1 MQITIQLIG
10 EHISLPIAS
19 SESIQGLLY
28 KAISED
34 RSYSTKVHE
43 EGRCFDGRKYKLFTF
58 GEPEGRYMI
67 QGTEIVYL
75 NGMRLRVRSLDPY
88 FIQLLFA
95 YFTKHEQVWIGN
107 NNVKVGKVTLNDDR
121 IFEDRIVIRTLSPI
135 TAYVTGEDGHTVY
148 YSPKDDNFYNSL
160 ITNAKRK
167 WGSVY
172 GDAEVP
178 TLCIR
183 GVEDARYIKRATRFK
198 STYITAW
205 HGTFVLE
212 GAPQILDFLYQ
223 VGLGSKNSQGFGM
236 FEVTERGPGVKHKG
250 TGTVLD

>member
-1 MQITIQLIG
+1 MQITVQLIG
-10 EHISLPIAS
+10 ERLSLPIAS
-19 SESIQGLLY
+19 NESIQGLLY

-34 RSYSTKVHE
+34 PSFSSKVHE
-43 EGRCFDGRKYKLFTF
+43 EGRNFGGRKYKLFTF

-67 QGTEIVYL
+67 QGMEIVYL
-75 NGMRLRVRSLDPY
+75 NGMRLTVRSSDPY

-95 YFTKHEQVWIGN
+95 YFTKHRQVRIGAQTATVGD
-107 NNVKVGKVTLNDDR
+107 VKLNDNR

-135 TAYVTGEDGHTVY
+135 TAYVTDENGHTIY
-148 YSPKDDNFYNSL
+148 YSPKDEQFYDSL
-160 ITNAKRK
+160 ITNARRK

-172 GDAEVP
+172 GGGEEPKLHICA
-178 TLCIR
+178 
-183 GVEDARYIKRATRFK
+183 VEDVRYIKRATRFK

-212 GAPQILDFLYQ
+212 GSPQILDFLYQ

-236 FEVTERGPGVKHKG
+236 FEVIK
-250 TGTVLD
+250 

>member
-10 EHISLPIAS
+10 EQISLPIAS
-19 SESIQGLLY
+19 NESIQGLIY

-34 RSYSTKVHE
+34 LSYSSKVHE

-58 GEPEGRYMI
+58 GEPKGRYLV
-67 QGTEIVYL
+67 QGKEIVYL
-75 NGMRLRVRSLDPY
+75 DGMCLTVRSMDPY
-88 FIQLLFA
+88 FIQLIFS
-95 YFTKHEQVWIGN
+95 YFTKNEQIQIGKQTVRVGD
-107 NNVKVGKVTLNDDR
+107 VKITDDR

-135 TAYVTGEDGHTVY
+135 TAYMTEETGHTVY
-148 YSPKDDNFYNSL
+148 YSPKDEKFYDSL
-160 ITNAKRK
+160 ITNARRK

-172 GDAEVP
+172 GESEEEP
-178 TLCIR
+178 SLHIY
-183 GVEDARYIKRATRFK
+183 GLEDVRYIKRATRFK

-212 GAPQILDFLYQ
+212 GAPKILDFLYQ

-236 FEVTERGPGVKHKG
+236 FEVIKRGS
-250 TGTVLD
+250 